1 MDNFEKK
8 INSNERL
15 SNVESNKEVAKEKE
29 MTPEAKAAATME
41 RADILVKEVKTSKQQ
56 MQNIMINVGQVV
68 QAIKALRAQLQIVAN
83 NDENISSVEQDKKS
97 IEKLK
102 KKISGHTDEL
112 LKMKEEL
119 ITIHISQMSQ
129 ASGVEINEDM
139 KNKAREVVENL
150 IAEVTS

>member
-15 SNVESNKEVAKEKE
+15 PNVESSKEAEKNKE
-29 MTPEAKAAATME
+29 MTPEDKAAATME

-56 MQNIMINVGQVV
+56 MQNIMINVGQVL
-68 QAIKALRAQLQIVAN
+68 QAIKDLRAQLQIVAN
-83 NDENISSVEQDKKS
+83 NDESISSVEQDKKA

-129 ASGVEINEDM
+129 ASGIEINEDM